1 MNDMWL
7 ITMEIYEEIINLALA
22 HGKKEGDS
30 MQEEFE
36 EVRKKH
42 SEIQHLGCTN
52 KDIDQLT
59 GDLRESGKR
68 ILNLNEEER
77 KRKKKDDERI

>member
-7 ITMEIYEEIINLALA
+7 ITAEIYEEIINLALS
-22 HGKKEGDS
+22 HGKKAGDS

-36 EVRKKH
+36 EIRKKH
-42 SEIQHLGCTN
+42 SEIQHLGTTD
-52 KDIDQLT
+52 KDIDMLT
-59 GDLRESGKR
+59 GELRDRGQK

-77 KRKKKDDERI
+77 KRKNNENI

>member
-7 ITMEIYEEIINLALA
+7 ITAEIYEEIINLALS
-22 HGKKEGDS
+22 HGKKAGDS

-36 EVRKKH
+36 EIRKKH
-42 SEIQHLGCTN
+42 SEIQHLGSTE
-52 KDIDQLT
+52 KDIDMLT
-59 GDLRESGKR
+59 GELRDRGQK

-77 KRKKKDDERI
+77 KRKNNENI